1 MTSTAGNPWPETN
14 SGHFVFIADC
24 TSQQEA
30 TLLREYIENNPPGDS
45 SYDVVFRCFRKNK
58 KRRLYKG
65 DLKPIVEKNPDS
77 FFIPLRLN
85 WIPKAKEKGSDIT
98 LLDMLS
104 GNTTH
109 PNSFHQMVSG
119 VLGKLENRV
128 VQGRGATLG
137 QLNADYDK
145 YRQRGYE
152 YKNLESFIERSAL
165 LALEKAERDIS
176 GARYRIPR
184 MLDREVLN
192 RPAMQDALRD
202 ISDKTGRSVD
212 RLSRYAKACLKEMA
226 ATPTPVG
233 NDMAAALGRFM
244 YTRGFDADI
253 DFAEGDIERIQ
264 QLLKE
269 KPVAFLFTHKS
280 HIDGFLLIWLFHQ
293 YNLPPAHVFGGINM
307 SLPGLG
313 TLLRN
318 SGAIFIR
325 RSFGNDDV
333 YKAVFKNYIDYLG
346 EKRFPVMWAL
356 EGTRS
361 RTGKL
366 MPPRYGL
373 INYVASAYA
382 RDDAQDLVMMP
393 ISICYDQ
400 VPEIAD
406 YDALQAGGTKRPE
419 SASWFMEYLSG
430 LKHPHGKIHVRFGEG
445 VPLSRHID
453 KTNPVVDSRAI
464 QKMAFDLAVDV
475 NRATPITLNGLICY
489 VMLENGHRAINY
501 KELSEGICSLWQLAK
516 DLNFVLSTEAQ
527 NIDEASVRRNLTQLG
542 DTGVIKIF
550 NDGIE
555 SVYMIPHG
563 SGRMAAYY
571 RNGILHFLTT
581 SAIAELAL
589 MAVGSEGDAAL
600 EEFRNEALRIRDI
613 LKYEF
618 FFEGSEE
625 FLKSLENE
633 MEQRFPSWQDKVRK
647 GQASARSILT
657 KIRPVIGHG
666 TLRPF
671 IEAYLLLARALRM
684 ENTLAIADKRALI
697 DRALTLGKQRVLQQR
712 IHCEE
717 SVSANYF
724 ENAIKIAENNNL
736 LEVSEDILIRRQQWL
751 DELRQITANI
761 RYLAS
766 LSEAKRISER
776 NKLES
781 VMAYT

>member
-1 MTSTAGNPWPETN
+1 
-14 SGHFVFIADC
+14 
-24 TSQQEA
+24 
-30 TLLREYIENNPPGDS
+30 
-45 SYDVVFRCFRKNK
+45 
-58 KRRLYKG
+58 
-65 DLKPIVEKNPDS
+65 
-77 FFIPLRLN
+77 
-85 WIPKAKEKGSDIT
+85 
-98 LLDMLS
+98 
-104 GNTTH
+104 
-109 PNSFHQMVSG
+109 
-119 VLGKLENRV
+119 
-128 VQGRGATLG
+128 
-137 QLNADYDK
+137 
-145 YRQRGYE
+145 
-152 YKNLESFIERSAL
+152 
-165 LALEKAERDIS
+165 
-176 GARYRIPR
+176 
-184 MLDREVLN
+184 
-192 RPAMQDALRD
+192 
-202 ISDKTGRSVD
+202 
-212 RLSRYAKACLKEMA
+212 
-226 ATPTPVG
+226 
-233 NDMAAALGRFM
+233 
-244 YTRGFDADI
+244 
-253 DFAEGDIERIQ
+253 
-264 QLLKE
+264 
-269 KPVAFLFTHKS
+269 
-280 HIDGFLLIWLFHQ
+280 
-293 YNLPPAHVFGGINM
+293 
-307 SLPGLG
+307 
-313 TLLRN
+313 
-318 SGAIFIR
+318 
-325 RSFGNDDV
+325 
-333 YKAVFKNYIDYLG
+333 
-346 EKRFPVMWAL
+346 
-356 EGTRS
+356 
-361 RTGKL
+361 
-366 MPPRYGL
+366 
-373 INYVASAYA
+373 
-382 RDDAQDLVMMP
+382 
-393 ISICYDQ
+393 
-400 VPEIAD
+400 
-406 YDALQAGGTKRPE
+406 
-419 SASWFMEYLSG
+419 
-430 LKHPHGKIHVRFGEG
+430 
-445 VPLSRHID
+445 
-453 KTNPVVDSRAI
+453 
-464 QKMAFDLAVDV
+464 
-475 NRATPITLNGLICY
+475 
-489 VMLENGHRAINY
+489 MLENGHRAINY

-633 MEQRFPSWQDKVRK
+633 MEQRFPNWQDKVRK